1 MYPFP
6 PDRNVLKL
14 PGVTV
19 TRPVEAS
26 LSEVIL
32 NPGDILQLPKG
43 TWRRVQAS
51 GGSLGLTLAME
62 SASPLELI
70 QYALGPHLN
79 KVEFRNALPGYWV
92 QSTQEGMPAE
102 LHAQFVQ
109 SFNRA
114 SLRTRVHDALRSA
127 PGVAA
132 IAGST
137 SRSQGRQ

>member
-1 MYPFP
+1 MYPSP

-14 PGVTV
+14 PWVTV
-19 TRPVEAS
+19 TPPDEAS

-43 TWRRVQAS
+43 TWHRAQAS

-62 SASPLELI
+62 SASPLEL
-70 QYALGPHLN
+70 
-79 KVEFRNALPGYWV
+79 VEFRNALPGYWV
-92 QSTQEGMPAE
+92 QSIQEGMPAE

-114 SLRTRVHDALRSA
+114 SLHRRVHDALRSA
-127 PGVAA
+127 PGGAA

-137 SRSQGRQ
+137 NRSQGRQ